1 MKVTC
6 NQNFR
11 FFLKTL
17 IFNLFIILHFQIGAQ
32 PLRYSEKVFEKSD
45 TIKDVEYAKAPWL
58 NNPVALLSEYNIHE
72 GEAKTE
78 MRPLYM
84 DIFSPSGDTVQH
96 RPAIIFMHSGGF
108 LLGTRHNEDML
119 ALCDSFARRGYVTA
133 TIDYRI
139 GMGATINRFFG
150 IIIGAQVDKSNGYRS
165 FYRAMQDSRASIR
178 FLKQNAENYG
188 IDTTK
193 IFFYGSSAGA
203 ILSIQNLYL
212 DKTSEIDS
220 AAFESPSL
228 GNPDTIGVSGF
239 GAKANAVVAL
249 WGSLQK
255 PELIENETT
264 PVFLAHGT
272 ADDVVPFKKG
282 KLLGNIEIPISTIKL
297 ELPDGYGSFCID
309 TALQNREIPHQTYF
323 VEEKKHEFYGVDTG
337 EFPED
342 GPNTYWDTII
352 WKTSDFLFDIFQPEA
367 DFQVDNQNLTSIF
380 TNTSSE
386 IYSAQ
391 WDFGDNTTGTGNIAE
406 HIYAKSGIYKIT
418 LTACNK
424 NMACDTISKM
434 VETGNQVFVNEFPFA
449 EIRIFPNPANDFVV
463 VEGLIDNV
471 QIRIFNMNGKLIET
485 RKNYEN
491 GPLNIQQLETGVY
504 LLEIKNRQQKAILK
518 LVKTR

>member
-11 FFLKTL
+11 FFLKVL
-17 IFNLFIILHFQIGAQ
+17 IFSLLIFLHFQIGAQ
-32 PLRYSEKVFEKSD
+32 PLRYSKKVFEKSD
-45 TIKDVEYAKAPWL
+45 TLKDVEYAKAPWL

-72 GEAKTE
+72 EEVKTE
-78 MRPLYM
+78 VRPLYM
-84 DIFSPSGDTVQH
+84 DIYTPSGDTVKH

-108 LLGTRHNEDML
+108 LLGTRHNDDML
-119 ALCDSFARRGYVTA
+119 ALCDSFARQGYVTT

-150 IIIGAQVDKSNGYRS
+150 IIIGAKIDKSNGYRS
-165 FYRAMQDSRASIR
+165 FYRAMQDSRAAIR
-178 FLKQNAENYG
+178 FLKQNAEKYG

-193 IFFYGSSAGA
+193 IFLYGSSAGA
-203 ILSIQNLYL
+203 ILSIHNLYL
-212 DKTSEIDS
+212 DKPAEIDS
-220 AAFESPSL
+220 AAFQSPSL
-228 GNPDTIGVSGF
+228 GNPDAIGYPGF

-255 PELIENETT
+255 TELIENETT

-282 KLLGNIEIPISTIKL
+282 KLLGNIEIPISTMKL

-309 TALQNREIPHQTYF
+309 TALQNRGIPHQTYF

-342 GPNTYWDTII
+342 GPNAYWDTII
-352 WKTSDFLFDIFQPEA
+352 WKTSYFLFDIFQPEA
-367 DFQVDNQNLTSIF
+367 DFQFEIQNLTSIF

-386 IYSAQ
+386 IYSAR

-406 HIYAKSGIYKIT
+406 HIYAKSGIYKVT

-434 VETGNQVFVNEFPFA
+434 VETGNQVFANEFPFA
-449 EIRIFPNPANDFVV
+449 EIRIFPSPANDFVV

-471 QIRIFNMNGKLIET
+471 QIRIFNLHGKLIDT
-485 RKNYEN
+485 RENIRN
-491 GPLNIQQLETGVY
+491 GPLDIQQLETGVY
-504 LLEIKNRQQKAILK
+504 LVEVKNRQQKTILK

>member
-1 MKVTC
+1 MAAFL
-6 NQNFR
+6 NQYNR
-11 FFLKTL
+11 SFLKSL
-17 IFNLFIILHFQIGAQ
+17 IFSLFILLTFHIGAQ
-32 PLRYSEKVFEKSD
+32 PFRYSDSVFDKSD
-45 TIKDVEYAKAPWL
+45 TLKNVEYAKAPWL
-58 NNPVALLSEYNIHE
+58 NNPVGLLSDYNIHE

-84 DIFSPSGDTVQH
+84 DIFTPSGDTVKY
-96 RPAIIFMHSGGF
+96 RPAIIFLHSGGF
-108 LLGTRHNEDML
+108 LLGTRHNDDMI

-139 GMGATINRFFG
+139 GMGATINRIFG
-150 IIIGAQVDKSNGYRS
+150 IIIGAKVDETNGYRS
-165 FYRAMQDSRASIR
+165 FYRAMQDSRAAIR

-193 IFFYGSSAGA
+193 IFMYGSSAGA

-212 DKTSEIDS
+212 DKTTEIDS
-220 AAFESPSL
+220 AAFKSPSL
-228 GNPDTIGVSGF
+228 GNPDTIGGSGF

-309 TALQNREIPHQTYF
+309 TALQNRGIPHQTYF
-323 VEEKKHEFYGVDTG
+323 VEGKKHEFYGVDTG

-342 GPNTYWDTII
+342 GPNAYWDTII

-367 DFQVDNQNLTSIF
+367 DFQFEHQNLTSIF

-386 IYSAQ
+386 IYSAR
-391 WDFGDNTTGTGNIAE
+391 WDFGDNTTGTGNITE
-406 HIYAKSGIYKIT
+406 HVYTKSGIYKVT
-418 LTACNK
+418 LAACNK

-434 VETGNQVFVNEFPFA
+434 VETGNKVVAKQILFN
-449 EIRIFPNPANDFVV
+449 EIRIFPNPASDFITI
-463 VEGLIDNV
+463 EGLTDNA
-471 QIRIFNMNGKLIET
+471 QICIYNLHGKLIEI
-485 RKNYEN
+485 RENLGN
-491 GPLNIQQLETGVY
+491 GPLNIQQLETGIYVV
-504 LLEIKNRQQKAILK
+504 EIKNRQQKTTLK

>member
-1 MKVTC
+1 MAAILDKY
-6 NQNFR
+6 NR
-11 FFLKTL
+11 LFLKIL
-17 IFNLFIILHFQIGAQ
+17 IFSLFIFIHFQIGAQ
-32 PLRYSEKVFEKSD
+32 PFRYSDSVFDKSD
-45 TIKDVEYAKAPWL
+45 TLKNVEYAKAPWL
-58 NNPVALLSEYNIHE
+58 NNPVGLLSDYNIHE
-72 GEAKTE
+72 GEVKTE

-84 DIFSPSGDTVQH
+84 DIFSPSGDTVKQ

-108 LLGTRHNEDML
+108 LLGTRHNDDMI

-139 GMGATINRFFG
+139 GMGAIINRIFG
-150 IIIGAQVDKSNGYRS
+150 IIIGAKVDEANGYRS
-165 FYRAMQDSRASIR
+165 FYRAMQDSRAAIR
-178 FLKQNAENYG
+178 FLKQHAENYG
-188 IDTTK
+188 IDTTR

-203 ILSIQNLYL
+203 ILSIHNLYL
-212 DKTSEIDS
+212 DKTTEIDS
-220 AAFESPSL
+220 AAFQSPSL
-228 GNPDTIGVSGF
+228 GNPDTIGYPGF

-309 TALQNREIPHQTYF
+309 TALQNRGIPHQTYF
-323 VEEKKHEFYGVDTG
+323 VEGKKHEFYGVDTG

-342 GPNTYWDTII
+342 GPNAYWDTII

-367 DFQVDNQNLTSIF
+367 DFQVDTKSLTSIF

-391 WDFGDNTTGTGNIAE
+391 LDFGDNTTGTGNITE
-406 HIYAKSGIYKIT
+406 HVYTKSGIYKVT

-434 VETGNQVFVNEFPFA
+434 VETGNKVFA
-449 EIRIFPNPANDFVV
+449 EEILFNKIRIFPNPASDFVV
-463 VEGLIDNV
+463 VEGLTDNAQV
-471 QIRIFNMNGKLIET
+471 RIFNLHGKLIVT
-485 RKNYEN
+485 REN
-491 GPLNIQQLETGVY
+491 FGNGALNIQQFETGVY
-504 LLEIKNRQQKAILK
+504 LVEIKNRQQKTTLK

>member
-1 MKVTC
+1 MATIL
-6 NQNFR
+6 NQYNRLFQ
-11 FFLKTL
+11 KTL
-17 IFNLFIILHFQIGAQ
+17 IFNLFIFLNFEIGAQ
-32 PLRYSEKVFEKSD
+32 PFRYSAIVFEKSD
-45 TIKDVEYAKAPWL
+45 TLKNVEYAKAPWL
-58 NNPVALLSEYNIHE
+58 NNPIALLSEYNIYE

-78 MRPLYM
+78 LRPLYM
-84 DIFSPSGDTVQH
+84 DIFTPSGDSVIQ
-96 RPAIIFMHSGGF
+96 RPTIIFMHSGGF
-108 LLGTRHNEDML
+108 LLGTRHNDDML

-150 IIIGAQVDKSNGYRS
+150 LIIGAKVDEVNGYRS
-165 FYRAMQDSRASIR
+165 FYRAMQDSRAAIR
-178 FLKQNAENYG
+178 FLKLNAENYG

-193 IFFYGSSAGA
+193 IFLYGSSAGA
-203 ILSIQNLYL
+203 ILSIHNLYL
-212 DKTSEIDS
+212 DKPAEIDS
-220 AAFESPSL
+220 AAFISHSL

-264 PVFLAHGT
+264 SVFFAHGT
-272 ADDVVPFKKG
+272 ADDVVPFRKG

-309 TALQNREIPHQTYF
+309 TALQNRGIPHQTYF
-323 VEEKKHEFYGVDTG
+323 VEGKKHEFYGVDTG

-342 GPNTYWDTII
+342 GPNAYWDTII
-352 WKTSDFLFDIFQPEA
+352 WKTSDFLFDIIQPNV
-367 DFQVDNQNLTSIF
+367 DFQIENQNLTSIF

-386 IYSAQ
+386 IYSAR
-391 WDFGDNTTGTGNIAE
+391 WDFGDNTTGTGNITE
-406 HIYAKSGIYKIT
+406 HVYTKSGNYKVT

-434 VETGNQVFVNEFPFA
+434 VETGNKVFADEILFSG
-449 EIRIFPNPANDFVV
+449 IRIFPNPTSDFVV
-463 VEGLIDNV
+463 IEGLTDNA
-471 QIRIFNMNGKLIET
+471 QISIFNLHGKLIEM
-485 RKNYEN
+485 RENFGN
-491 GPLNIQQLETGVY
+491 GPLHIQQMETGVY
-504 LLEIKNRQQKAILK
+504 LVEIKNRQQKIRLK

>member
-1 MKVTC
+1 MTAIS
-6 NQNFR
+6 NQNHR
-11 FFLKTL
+11 LFLKTL
-17 IFNLFIILHFQIGAQ
+17 IFSLFILLNFQIGAQ
-32 PLRYSEKVFEKSD
+32 PFRYGKIVFDKSD
-45 TIKDVEYAKAPWL
+45 TLKNIEYATAPLL
-58 NNPVALLSEYNIHE
+58 NNPVSLLSEYNIHE

-78 MRPLYM
+78 MRPLYL
-84 DIFSPSGDTVQH
+84 DIFTPSGDTVKH

-108 LLGTRHNEDML
+108 LLGTRHNDDMI
-119 ALCDSFARRGYVTA
+119 ALCDSFARRGYVTT

-139 GMGATINRFFG
+139 GMGATINRIFG
-150 IIIGAQVDKSNGYRS
+150 IIIGAKVDEANGYRS
-165 FYRAMQDSRASIR
+165 FYRAMQDSRAAIR

-193 IFFYGSSAGA
+193 IFLYGSSAGA

-212 DKTSEIDS
+212 DKTAEIDS
-220 AAFESPSL
+220 AAFKTPSL

-255 PELIENETT
+255 PELIEDEPT

-297 ELPDGYGSFCID
+297 QLPDGYGSFCID
-309 TALQNREIPHQTYF
+309 TALQNRGIPHQTYF
-323 VEEKKHEFYGVDTG
+323 VEGKKHEFYGVDTG

-342 GPNTYWDTII
+342 GPNAYWDTII
-352 WKTSDFLFDIFQPEA
+352 WKTSDFLFDIIQPEA
-367 DFQVDNQNLTSIF
+367 DFQVENQNLTSIF

-386 IYSAQ
+386 IYSAR
-391 WDFGDNTTGTGNIAE
+391 WDFGDNITGNGNVVE
-406 HIYAKSGIYKIT
+406 HVYTQSGIYKVT

-434 VETGNQVFVNEFPFA
+434 VETGNQVFANENPFA
-449 EIRIFPNPANDFVV
+449 EIRIFPNPASNFIVI
-463 VEGLIDNV
+463 EGLTDNA
-471 QIRIFNMNGKLIET
+471 QIRIFNMNGTLIEM
-485 RKNYEN
+485 KEN
-491 GPLNIQQLETGVY
+491 IGNGSLNIQQLETGIY
-504 LLEIKNRQQKAILK
+504 ALEIKNQQQKTTLK